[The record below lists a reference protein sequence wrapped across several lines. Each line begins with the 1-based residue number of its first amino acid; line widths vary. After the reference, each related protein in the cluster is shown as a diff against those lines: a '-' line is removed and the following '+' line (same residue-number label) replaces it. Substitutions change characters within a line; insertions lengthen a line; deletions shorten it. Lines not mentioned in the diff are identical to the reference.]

1 MLTRTTESLDS
12 KRPKKSYGL
21 SHKKPYDN
29 KPLDGY
35 RSANTKDAFVKALLC
50 SKDI

>member
-1 MLTRTTESLDS
+1 MLTRKTVSPDS
-12 KRPKKSYGL
+12 KPFKKSSDL

-29 KPLDGY
+29 KHLDGY

-50 SKDI
+50 SKES